1 MAHLTRFPLKAAMAI
16 AIAAA
21 LLVPL
26 PAAGQALYGSITGT
40 VSDPQ
45 GAAIPGA
52 TVTATNTGTGLQL
65 TAVTDR
71 DGNYTFRNLPPGI
84 YDLGASLSGFR
95 ELKQTGLR
103 VSAGNPV
110 RVELKLEVGTLAETV
125 NVVSESTLLQ
135 TEKADLNTELS
146 SKEIVNLPLNQ
157 FRNYQKQIDLVP
169 GATPSQFQNAEID
182 TPGRSLRTWVNG
194 VQPNSNTTR
203 IDGAVSVN
211 VWLPHHAGYVQSAE
225 AIDTVNISSNNFDAD
240 LGMAGGAATTVI
252 TKSGTNELHGSAF
265 IFHNNEGLNANT
277 LFNNAF
283 GLAKPDLKKN
293 IYGGTLGGPI
303 VKNKLFFFGSWERY
317 SRDNQYNDTYG
328 VPTAKMRNGDF
339 TEVAASYAN
348 FRLFSP
354 YTGGV
359 GGVGRAEFPNFTIP
373 GNLISPQARNAMA
386 YYPAPNTSQDLNS
399 NQLADDYVITRT
411 QYQHRDNYDIKLT
424 FQRNPSHSIW
434 AKFGMLDNEG
444 TGNNFN
450 LGFDEPSIG
459 DTRVYVGTVGHT
471 WTLGPSLVLD
481 GNFGFN
487 QMNQTVTGPDYGTNF
502 GTELGI
508 PGVNGTSDRYSGM
521 PTFAIGTQP
530 TTGYTIGGT
539 PSWMPLFRTEKNWTF
554 STALTKVMPRHELRV
569 GFDFVRLELN
579 HYQAEFGPYGL
590 KGGFEFT
597 GNVTGAPGYT
607 PQLWNRFGDFLLGL
621 PNFYSKDFQEIQ
633 MTGRENQFALYVR
646 DRWSVSQKLTLSVG
660 LRMEYYPLMTR
671 ADSGIERLDL
681 NTWTL
686 LMGGRG
692 DVPEDVGIDLKKL
705 YFAPRLGAMYRLSE
719 KSVIR
724 AGYGRTINPLPW
736 SRPMRGAYPYDV
748 FLNQRG
754 EQFGWAT
761 TLAQGIPSFTMP
773 DLSTGR
779 IPLPVGVFTRTPEQ
793 DNVDRATIQQW
804 NVAYEQRLPWDIA
817 AEIAYVGTATDGGY
831 ADLNINYGEPGGGNA
846 SRKYFDIA
854 GTTTVNSWGS
864 RTKQRYKGLQLALN
878 RPFRNGL
885 MLKGA
890 YTLSEA
896 KNMADEDGWT
906 GLTWNHPLKYDDNFA
921 LAGYDRTHV
930 AQLGFL
936 YELPFFKNSKG
947 ALHAILGGWQM
958 NGIGSFFSGTPYSIT
973 GSNTALNCQGCGSIF
988 INFAGDSPEPIG
1000 SVGSGSEAY
1009 YDKSLFSQP
1018 TGTGVDGFGT
1028 SDRNQ
1033 FRRPN
1038 VWNVDLSL
1046 FKAFQVGRVRPE
1058 IRIEAA
1064 NVFNHPAWGAPV
1076 TTFTA
1081 NNFLAFTPASVDDP
1095 QRSPNS
1101 AFAAGARVVQIGLRV
1116 QF

>member
-1 MAHLTRFPLKAAMAI
+1 MAHLTRFPLKSAVAI

-45 GAAIPGA
+45 GAAISGA

-84 YDLGASLSGFR
+84 YDLGASLQGFR
-95 ELKQTGLR
+95 GLKQTGLR

-110 RVELKLEVGTLAETV
+110 RVELKLEVGALAETV

-135 TEKADLNTELS
+135 TEKADLSTELT

-157 FRNYQKQIDLVP
+157 FRNYQKLIDLVP
-169 GATPSQFQNAEID
+169 GATPAQFQNAEID

-211 VWLPHHAGYVQSAE
+211 VWLPHHAGYVASAE
-225 AIDTVNISSNNFDAD
+225 SVETVNISSNNFDAD
-240 LGMAGGAATTVI
+240 LGMAGGAATTVL

-265 IFHNNEGLNANT
+265 IFHNSEGLNANSY
-277 LFNNAF
+277 FNNAF
-283 GLAKPDLKKN
+283 GLAKQDLKKN

-317 SRDNQYNDTYG
+317 SRDNKYNDTYG
-328 VPTAKMRNGDF
+328 VPTAKMRAGDF
-339 TEVAASYAN
+339 SEVAAAYAN
-348 FRLFSP
+348 FRLFNP
-354 YTGGV
+354 YTGGA
-359 GGVGRAEFPNFTIP
+359 GGVGREQFSNFTIP
-373 GNLISPQARNAMA
+373 GNLISPQARNVLA

-411 QYQHRDNYDIKLT
+411 QYQHRDNYDVKLS

-434 AKFGMLDNEG
+434 AKFSMLDNEG

-450 LGFDEPSIG
+450 LGFEEPSLG
-459 DTRVYVGTVGHT
+459 DTRTYVGGLGHT
-471 WTLGPSLVLD
+471 WTLSPSLVLD
-481 GNFGFN
+481 GNFGYM
-487 QMNQTVTGPDYGTNF
+487 QMDQTVTGPDYGTNF
-502 GTELGI
+502 GVELGI
-508 PGVNGTSDRYSGM
+508 PGVNGTSDRYSGL
-521 PTFAIGTQP
+521 PTFAIGP
-530 TTGYTIGGT
+530 NPGGYWIGST

-554 STALTKVMPRHELRV
+554 STALTKVMPKHEVRV

-579 HYQAEFGPYGL
+579 HFQAEFGPYGL

-597 GNVTGAPGYT
+597 GNETGAPGYA
-607 PQLWNRFGDFLLGL
+607 PQLWNQFGAFLLGL

-646 DRWSVSQKLTLSVG
+646 DRWSVSQKLTLSIG
-660 LRMEYYPLMTR
+660 LRMEYYPLMKR

-719 KSVIR
+719 KSVLR

-748 FLNQRG
+748 FLNSRG
-754 EQFGWAT
+754 ETFGWAT
-761 TLAQGIPSFTMP
+761 TLATGIPSFTMP

-793 DNVDRATIQQW
+793 DNVNRATIQQW
-804 NVAYEQRLPWDIA
+804 NVAFEQRLPWDIA

-846 SRKYFDIA
+846 SRKYFGIA

-906 GLTWNHPLKYDDNFA
+906 GLTWNHPMKYDDNFA

-936 YELPFFKNSKG
+936 YELPFLKENKS
-947 ALHAILGGWQM
+947 ALGKILGGWQV
-958 NGIGSFFSGTPYSIT
+958 NGIGSFYSGTPYSI
-973 GSNTALNCQGCGSIF
+973 GGANTALNCQGCGSIF
-988 INFAGDSPEPIG
+988 INFAGDKPEPIG
-1000 SVGSGSEAY
+1000 AVGSSEAY

-1033 FRRPN
+1033 FRRPS
-1038 VWNVDLSL
+1038 VWNVDLSV

-1064 NVFNHPAWGAPV
+1064 NVFNHVNWSNPV

-1081 NNFLAFTPASVDDP
+1081 NNFLQYIPANADSGSGTATGATNTPGP
-1095 QRSPNS
+1095 RLI
-1101 AFAAGARVVQIGLRV
+1101 QIGLRL